1 MPYATGFPNGSL
13 TPRSIVRQGDFALI
27 PQENLC
33 KSTIP
38 GMESCLVSVLASP
51 DLGAKFAFYR
61 VEVPVGKGSSSIIGS
76 EDGIECFAFV
86 QKGAGRFSVNG
97 EDREVHSGSYLYTPA
112 GCGFGFENTGADP
125 MVILLVKQRYRPLA
139 GVAEPDVY
147 FNELSDLEYKPLT
160 GMDNVF
166 RLKLL
171 PTDMSMDLDMMILTF
186 KPGGAHSYAE
196 VHQQE
201 HGMYILE
208 GEGAYWLDDAW
219 TIVQPDDFLWMGPYC
234 PQAAYAVGRNDFSY
248 LFTKDCNRDIEL

>member
-1 MPYATGFPNGSL
+1 MPYATGFPSDIL

-61 VEVPVGKGSSSIIGS
+61 IEVPAGKGSSRPIGS
-76 EDGIECFAFV
+76 EEGIECFAYV
-86 QKGAGRFSVNG
+86 LSGTGTLATQG
-97 EDREVHSGSYLYTPA
+97 EEHEAHAGSYLYTPA
-112 GCGFGFENTGADP
+112 GCGLGFENTGNEP

-139 GVAEPDVY
+139 GTDAPEAY
-147 FNELSDLEYKPLT
+147 FNEVAKLERKALT

-166 RLKLL
+166 RYKLL
-171 PTDMSMDLDMMILTF
+171 PTGMSMDLDMMILTF
-186 KPGGAHSYAE
+186 EPGGAHSYAE

-219 TIVQPDDFLWMGPYC
+219 TIVKQDDFIWMGPYC
-234 PQAAYAVGRNDFSY
+234 PQVAYAVGRNDFSY
-248 LFTKDCNRDIEL
+248 LFTKDCNRDVEL